1 MSEEKYNKIVSL
13 VNSIA
18 LKFSDIPKDII
29 ASAIEVYRH
38 DNRPYEDIEREIYDF
53 SKKIE
58 YMDQVVSRDVDND
71 ILDNSILLIG
81 PMGTGKSSIA
91 NGLQDRLKMPKVSL
105 DDAEFLKSIYKDRD
119 KFDNF
124 KDFEFYL
131 TSTVLTSLPEP
142 VIIDFGAGH
151 SVYEN
156 PIVFYEM
163 KKLISR
169 FRNVELVLPDKD
181 MDKSLGFL
189 SDRLKGRYDNGI
201 IPGDVVSTNKHFLE
215 SPCNY
220 ELATDVVYSMGKSN
234 DDVVSD
240 IIENVQSKKIEK
252 GKQRVL
258 RDESKSSKGFIS
270 ISLLLIGIVLFSTLC
285 LFIFK

>member
-1 MSEEKYNKIVSL
+1 MREEKYEKIVLL
-13 VNSIA
+13 VNGISSR
-18 LKFSDIPKDII
+18 FSDIPKELIDR
-29 ASAIEVYRH
+29 AIEIYRN
-38 DNRPYEDIEREIYDF
+38 DNRSYEDIEREIYDF

-58 YMDQVVSRDVDND
+58 YMDQVVSRDVNND

-91 NGLQDRLKMPKVSL
+91 NGLHDRLRMPKVSL
-105 DDAEFLKSIYKDRD
+105 DDTEFLKSIYKDRD

-169 FRNVELVLPDKD
+169 FKNVELILPDEN
-181 MDKSLGFL
+181 MDKSLAFL
-189 SDRLKGRYDNGI
+189 SDRLKTRYDNGI
-201 IPGDVVSTNKHFLE
+201 IPNDVVSTNKHFLG
-215 SPCNY
+215 SSCNY

-252 GKQRVL
+252 GKQRIL
-258 RDESKSSKGFIS
+258 GDEGKSRKGFVS
-270 ISLLLIGIVLFSTLC
+270 ISLLLITIVLFSILC
-285 LFIFK
+285 MFAFK

>member
-1 MSEEKYNKIVSL
+1 MDEAKYEKIVSL

-18 LKFSDIPKDII
+18 LRFSDIPKELIDR
-29 ASAIEVYRH
+29 AIEIYRN
-38 DNRPYEDIEREIYDF
+38 DNRSYEDIEREIYDF

-58 YMDQVVSRDVDND
+58 YMDQVVSRDVDNY
-71 ILDNSILLIG
+71 ILENSILLIG

-91 NGLQDRLKMPKVSL
+91 NGLQDKLKMPKVSL
-105 DDAEFLKSIYKDRD
+105 DDTEFLKSIYKDRD

-163 KKLISR
+163 KKLINR
-169 FRNVELVLPDKD
+169 FKNVELILPDKD
-181 MDKSLGFL
+181 MDKSLAFL
-189 SDRLKGRYDNGI
+189 SDRLKTRYDNGI

-215 SPCNY
+215 CPCNY
-220 ELATDVVYSMGKSN
+220 ELATDVVYSIGKTN

-252 GKQRVL
+252 GKQRIL

-285 LFIFK
+285 LLIFK